1 MPSLGV
7 VLDTNVLL
15 SGLAY
20 PASVPGKLIA
30 AWRHGALNV
39 VLSPHILE
47 EVRRTLPKLNHR
59 HGLTPQD
66 IHDLIEAFTILAE
79 VITPDAVSESK
90 LRDAADRPVLG
101 TLLVGR
107 LMQEKWSPAQGSSS
121 QPRRARSRFTS
132 PSGSSCP
139 TTSPTAWVGTENSL
153 STISWEGLCRPLRS
167 EGSTAIRT
175 RGACLRVLVRG
186 QRVTLG
192 WA

>member
-79 VITPDAVSESK
+79 VITPDAVSESE

-101 TLLVGR
+101 TLL
-107 LMQEKWSPAQGSSS
+107 A
-121 QPRRARSRFTS
+121 A
-132 PSGSSCP
+132 
-139 TTSPTAWVGTENSL
+139 
-153 STISWEGLCRPLRS
+153 LRS
-167 EGSTAIRT
+167 GAAQTLVTGDKDLLVLRDRYAICT
-175 RGACLRVLVRG
+175 PAEF
-186 QRVTLG
+186 
-192 WA
+192 WARHGGL